1 MFNKIKVFEKE
12 NYVLIILSKR
22 LFFQMAKEAHEGS
35 NLCVERI
42 KQLLD
47 LENHASTPDN
57 TQL

>member
-1 MFNKIKVFEKE
+1 
-12 NYVLIILSKR
+12 
-22 LFFQMAKEAHEGS
+22 MAKEAHEGS